1 MSRFNRSSVLSQVLF
16 HGSHADLQPGDIVSP
31 REHEHAYAFGSARP
45 ASEFGSVYQV
55 APIDPVEKRQET
67 VKWRRENPMHMSRDN
82 VHTSKRGFQVVKVVN
97 KK

>member
-1 MSRFNRSSVLSQVLF
+1 MSRSHLRSSVLSQALF
-16 HGSHADLQPGDIVSP
+16 HGSHAELSPGDVIEP
-31 REHEHAYAFGSARP
+31 RDHEHAYAFGSARP

-67 VKWRRENPMHMSRDN
+67 VKWRKNNPMHMSQENIHVSR
-82 VHTSKRGFQVVKVVN
+82 KGFKVVG